1 MIYTGP
7 QPLVKN
13 VPRIL
18 ETLVDSLR
26 HTLGFPT
33 PVLLQALAQPLRTA
47 LPIRQP
53 LPPAVITYPALS
65 SARMPCS
72 ITLIGAS
79 LLRGAVGRNFSSASK
94 PAVAEPHQSLGE
106 LTVQSE
112 TSVSPEPKTSRPKR
126 VLIADSAWHYSLYKV
141 EEQYFFMLLY
151 GRVAQNILY
160 VPLTAEETALALS
173 GEAALDTLAKHI
185 ERHISVYKPR
195 HISPL

>member
-65 SARMPCS
+65 SARMPGS
-72 ITLIGAS
+72 STLIGAS
-79 LLRGAVGRNFSSASK
+79 LQYAPPPSSA
-94 PAVAEPHQSLGE
+94 
-106 LTVQSE
+106 
-112 TSVSPEPKTSRPKR
+112 
-126 VLIADSAWHYSLYKV
+126 
-141 EEQYFFMLLY
+141 
-151 GRVAQNILY
+151 
-160 VPLTAEETALALS
+160 
-173 GEAALDTLAKHI
+173 
-185 ERHISVYKPR
+185 
-195 HISPL
+195 